1 MRYHLDNFV
10 PIHEE
15 MLPKDRSGLLLEFA
29 RVDDPEYDS
38 TILGTKEVWVY
49 GNDRTPMS
57 PHFHYIERKGKHPFD
72 IEIKIEDLEIC
83 KSSSRKGVDKH
94 SVSSWLNLSKE
105 KKMLEQWLNSPN
117 SDDPNRTNYEM
128 LFIAWN
134 QNNRDNKI
142 KPPANSQGV
151 VKLK

>member
-1 MRYHLDNFV
+1 MIN
-10 PIHEE
+10 
-15 MLPKDRSGLLLEFA
+15 
-29 RVDDPEYDS
+29 
-38 TILGTKEVWVY
+38 ILGTKEVWIY

-57 PHFHYIERKGKHPFD
+57 PHFHYIERKGKRPFD

-83 KSSSRKGVDKH
+83 NSSARKGVDKH
-94 SVSSWLNLSKE
+94 KVSSWLTLSKE
-105 KKMLEQWLNSPN
+105 KKMFEQWLNSDN

-142 KPPANSQGV
+142 KPPANSHGI